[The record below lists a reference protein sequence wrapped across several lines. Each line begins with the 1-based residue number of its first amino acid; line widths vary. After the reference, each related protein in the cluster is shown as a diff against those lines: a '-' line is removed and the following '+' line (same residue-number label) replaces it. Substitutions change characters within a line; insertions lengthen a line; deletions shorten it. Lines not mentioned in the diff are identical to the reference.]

1 MSEQPI
7 DILLVEDQS
16 HDAELVLRALQALD
30 LNRSVQRV
38 RDGATALDVLF
49 GPQTNGTRSET
60 LALDEPPTLILL
72 DLKLPKVSGIE
83 VLNAL
88 KSTPGTRDIPV
99 VVLTSSREVCD
110 IEDAY
115 TLGAN
120 SYVVKPVDF
129 VEFRETVQR
138 IGTYWLQTNEPTL
151 R

>member
-38 RDGATALDVLF
+38 RDGAAALDVLF